1 MLETQQHSTLF
12 EFLDA
17 LTLLLAEVH
26 DGCKLPEVTQKVNM
40 ALALIERD
48 FPMAIQVLFALITNL
63 NKKLKYCCSPVKLN

>member
-1 MLETQQHSTLF
+1 MLETQQRSTLF

-26 DGCKLPEVTQKVNM
+26 DSGKLPEVTQKVHM

-48 FPMAIQVLFALITNL
+48 FPMAIQVLFALNTNL